1 MKGYLFIEEN
11 VYCWCA
17 IYAWLLAVMWSTW
30 LPPYHCR
37 QSTHECCSTDREMFG
52 TCGTLQYVPKFYWRF
67 LFLSILMQNHLYAEY
82 TQILGFFIVYC
93 TNCFGQKYYF
103 VNAFATLSLQKV
115 EAGLLRSFRK
125 GAVLKQKRDSE
136 PPFSRKWIWGQ

>member
-1 MKGYLFIEEN
+1 MSVVPQIGKCLELVVHCDMFQNFIGRSKTN
-11 VYCWCA
+11 
-17 IYAWLLAVMWSTW
+17 
-30 LPPYHCR
+30 
-37 QSTHECCSTDREMFG
+37 
-52 TCGTLQYVPKFYWRF
+52 
-67 LFLSILMQNHLYAEY
+67 SILMQNHLYAKCI
-82 TQILGFFIVYC
+82 QNIGFFIVHC

-136 PPFSRKWIWGQ
+136 PPFSRK